1 MKLSEME
8 SQSREEFRKN
18 ISKFSIPELLEIMDT
33 VSSNAANTVEMLS
46 EEIQLRLMEQAE

>member
-1 MKLSEME
+1 ME